1 MAGDG
6 VLYKTTALDATDAS
20 VEILDRIL
28 GVVGV
33 GVEVLGMVVV
43 WVVSLSID
51 VSSVLATSAHMEVK
65 SWV

>member
-1 MAGDG
+1 M
-6 VLYKTTALDATDAS
+6 LYKTTALDATDAP

-33 GVEVLGMVVV
+33 GVEVLGTVVV
-43 WVVSLSID
+43 WVVSLSTD
-51 VSSVLATSAHMEVK
+51 VSSVLATSDHMEVK